1 MTRKEVLTGKL
12 ARLNKK
18 RDEKKTR
25 ALASTDVNEVRA
37 LQAELEDLN
46 AEINETQAEIDAIDA
61 EERSANI
68 KPDNAQLVNGNVLGT
83 FKTADT
89 DKRSEDPLETMEYR
103 KAFMAYVQNGKPI
116 EKRAGEVITT
126 ADTGAVIP
134 LTIMREIINTVR
146 VSYGNLYNKVRK
158 LNIQGGVEFPV
169 GSLKASFKW
178 INESTVSPNQKLA
191 KLGKISFGYHT
202 CEIRIAISFLASVT
216 ALDVF
221 ETEISR
227 VIAEAFL
234 EAMDQAIVNGSGDGM
249 PLGIL
254 NDPRANTADNIVEMT
269 AEEFSDWTEWRKKF
283 FATLPLKYR
292 AGEFIFPVATVD
304 AYLET
309 MHDDNNN
316 PVFRQATGLE
326 VNDGDAA
333 NPNGR
338 FYGREISLVEP
349 DIIKPF
355 DEADDGDVVGLFWQ
369 PNEYAMNENFGFT
382 VRRYF
387 DDDTNEW
394 ISKALVVTDGKI
406 LNPLGVRIIKKKV
419 A

>member
-46 AEINETQAEIDAIDA
+46 AEINETQAEIDAIDT
-61 EERSANI
+61 EERSANT

-83 FKTADT
+83 FKAA

-178 INESTVSPNQKLA
+178 INESTKSPNQKLA

-221 ETEISR
+221 ETEIAR

-406 LNPLGVRIIKKKV
+406 LNPLGVRIIKKK
-419 A
+419 AD